1 MESFQKLYIEA
12 VVRGHQV
19 CADGYRFFANKKLIT
34 IFSAPNYCGD
44 EENKAAVMEVSP
56 QFVCRFRTFAPT
68 ERTKNMYKRKSF
80 SGA

>member
-1 MESFQKLYIEA
+1 MGFFQKLDIEA

-34 IFSAPNYCGD
+34 VFSAPNYCGD

-68 ERTKNMYKRKSF
+68 ESAKKMYMRESF
-80 SGA
+80 SRA